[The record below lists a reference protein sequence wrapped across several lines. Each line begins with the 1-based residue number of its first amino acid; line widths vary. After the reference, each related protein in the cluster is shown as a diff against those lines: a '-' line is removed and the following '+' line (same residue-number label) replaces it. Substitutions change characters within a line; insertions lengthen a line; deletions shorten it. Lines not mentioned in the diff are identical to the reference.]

1 MAIEITKSTYAPYED
16 KMGKYL
22 SNLTENLT
30 YIRAGRANPRLL
42 DRIMV
47 DYYSSMTPIN
57 QLANIQVPEARQ
69 LLITPW
75 DAGVLKNIEKAIYD
89 SDLGLPP
96 SSDGKSIR
104 LTFPALTEDRRKD
117 LAKEVDKY
125 GEEAKINV
133 RAVRR
138 DFLDLMRKNMKNGEI
153 SEDVYKGCEEDI
165 QKLLNKYIDKIDA
178 AVKAKSAE
186 LMEI

>member
-1 MAIEITKSTYAPYED
+1 MAIEITKSTYQPYED
-16 KMGKYL
+16 KMQKVVQNL
-22 SNLTENLT
+22 SDNLT

-42 DRIMV
+42 DRILV

-75 DAGVLKNIEKAIYD
+75 DANVLKSIEKAIYD
-89 SDLGLPP
+89 SDLGLAP
-96 SSDGKSIR
+96 SNDGKSIR
-104 LTFPALTEDRRKD
+104 LTFPALTEERRRD

-133 RAVRR
+133 RSVRR
-138 DFLDLMRKNMKNGEI
+138 DFLDAMRKHLKANEI
-153 SEDVYKGCEEDI
+153 SEDVYQGCEEDI
-165 QKLLNKYIDKIDA
+165 QKLLNKYVEKIDA
-178 AVKAKSAE
+178 AVKAKSVE

>member
-1 MAIEITKSTYAPYED
+1 MAIEITKSTYEPYEE
-16 KMGKYL
+16 KMKKYL
-22 SNLTENLT
+22 DNLVENLT

-42 DRIMV
+42 DRVLV

-75 DAGVLKNIEKAIYD
+75 DANVLKSIEKAIYD
-89 SDLGLPP
+89 SDLGLTP
-96 SSDGKSIR
+96 SIDGKSIR
-104 LTFPALTEDRRKD
+104 LTFPALTEERRRD

-125 GEEAKINV
+125 GEEAKINI
-133 RAVRR
+133 RTVRR
-138 DFLDLMRKNMKNGEI
+138 DFLDSMKKLLKSNQI
-153 SEDVYKGCEEDI
+153 SEDVYTGCEEDI
-165 QKLLNKYIDKIDA
+165 QKLLNKYSEQVDK
-178 AVKAKSAE
+178 AVKVKSAE

>member
-1 MAIEITKSTYAPYED
+1 MAIEISKSTYQPYEE
-16 KMGKYL
+16 KMNKFL
-22 SNLTENLT
+22 LNLNENLT

-42 DRIMV
+42 DRVLV

-57 QLANIQVPEARQ
+57 QLANVQVPEARQ

-75 DAGVLKNIEKAIYD
+75 DANVLKSIEKAIYD
-89 SDLGLPP
+89 SDLGLTP
-96 SSDGKSIR
+96 SNDGKSIR
-104 LTFPALTEDRRKD
+104 LTFPALTEERRRD

-125 GEEAKINV
+125 GEETKINV

-138 DFLDLMRKNMKNGEI
+138 DFLDAMRKHLKANEI

-178 AVKAKSAE
+178 AVKAKSEE